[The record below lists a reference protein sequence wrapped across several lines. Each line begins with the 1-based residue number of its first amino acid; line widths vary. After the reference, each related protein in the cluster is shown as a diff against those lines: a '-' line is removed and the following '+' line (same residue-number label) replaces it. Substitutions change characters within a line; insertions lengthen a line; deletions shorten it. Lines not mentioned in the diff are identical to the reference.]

1 MIEDSD
7 PTPGGGAICANCGEP
22 LGGPFCSACG
32 QENRNLARITVGQLV
47 GEWFGNVFSFDS
59 RLMRTLGPLVREPGL
74 LTLEYLAGRRA
85 RHVPPLRLFVFL
97 SLIMFVILAMA
108 GTELSFELTGESGE
122 QLVAS
127 GDRALGDDAKARAET
142 DTATPA
148 EPEGAPEKLASDA
161 DLGDLTQTTDAAEL
175 NRRLL
180 DWAPRVAL
188 VLVPVIAL
196 ILQLLHRRRQPL
208 YMPHLIF
215 TLHVHC
221 FAFLLIP
228 LAIVLDLPFS
238 SFPPGKLLLLVGLPA
253 YLYLAQKRVYGGGW
267 LANVPRTALILVA
280 QQAGFVVVMLPVL
293 FLSAQR

>member
-1 MIEDSD
+1 
-7 PTPGGGAICANCGEP
+7 
-22 LGGPFCSACG
+22 
-32 QENRNLARITVGQLV
+32 
-47 GEWFGNVFSFDS
+47 
-59 RLMRTLGPLVREPGL
+59 MRTLGPLVRRPGF
-74 LTLEYLAGRRA
+74 LTLEYLAGRCA
-85 RHVPPLRLFVFL
+85 SYVPPLRLFVFL

-127 GDRALGDDAKARAET
+127 GERAMGDHAEARAET
-142 DTATPA
+142 ETKTPA
-148 EPEGAPEKLASDA
+148 EPKGAPGKPASDA

-228 LAIVLDLPFS
+228 LATVLDLPFS
-238 SFPPGKLLLLVGLPA
+238 VFPPGKLLLLVGLPM
-253 YLYLAQKRVYGGGW
+253 YLLLAQKRAYGGGW
-267 LANVPRTALILVA
+267 LANVLRTVLILVA
-280 QQAGFVVVMLPVL
+280 QQVGFVIVMLPLL
-293 FLSAQR
+293 FLSALR